1 MKKESAKMALTIE
14 QKIAQKEAEL
24 ARLRNKGRALEN
36 GQKIILGGMVL
47 AEAKKDPKIRQWLL
61 EMTKL
66 TVKREVDIK
75 RLTPLLEELAALE
88 NH

>member
-1 MKKESAKMALTIE
+1 MEATEMALTIE

-24 ARLRNKGRALEN
+24 ARLRSKGRSLEN

-75 RLTPLLEELAALE
+75 RLTPLLEELAAME

>member
-1 MKKESAKMALTIE
+1 MEATEMALTID

-24 ARLRNKGRALEN
+24 ARLRSKGRSLEN

-75 RLTPLLEELAALE
+75 RLTPLLEELAAME